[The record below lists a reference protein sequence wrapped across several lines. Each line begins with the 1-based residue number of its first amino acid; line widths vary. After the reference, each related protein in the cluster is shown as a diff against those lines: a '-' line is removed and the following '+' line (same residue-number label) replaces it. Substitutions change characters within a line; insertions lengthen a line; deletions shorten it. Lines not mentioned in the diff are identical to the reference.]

1 MGDGLVHS
9 HEQTMARHLRWLTGA
24 LALALAT
31 ARLTRLLQ
39 PTTSGPS
46 WVVVVLAM
54 AVMGGV
60 ITWVAA
66 SYRISWIS
74 VASINLAAI
83 VIAGLRIMTPDTLA
97 LGLVPTP
104 ETFDAL
110 ASEMSFAA
118 EVFRFGAAPVLP
130 IPGLIAA
137 IGSLF
142 WIFGGLL
149 AASAVTERAW
159 IGSAPA
165 LAFYLQ
171 LATLDRRNST
181 VAWIAAFAIIATL
194 SVLASGPGEDRRT
207 GRLRDSGGLMITRR
221 SGALPAALAAIMIVT
236 GVAATSAFAST
247 VPEAGSIDWR
257 ANSGI
262 GTGLYG
268 QGSSLNLFVGL
279 QQNVVS
285 LSDDPVF
292 YARVSDSAPDN
303 SELYWR
309 LISLDVFDGQN
320 WIPGAQTFSQ
330 QGESRYER
338 DEWQFQGPTIEM
350 SARVRI
356 AGLTQQLLPVL
367 YSTTAFESPNRLI
380 DDSFRVRED
389 GSIGIDV
396 RSREGW
402 EYEFR
407 ADVPSPDIAQL
418 ASLGGELSPIFD
430 EAVTQG
436 AIDLEPRP
444 VNFVPRPPEVDPY
457 LELPDEVSL
466 AVKSAAREITEPG
479 FTRFEKALILEAFF
493 RDGDNFIYSTEVS
506 TGHSSLDLE
515 AWLLDP
521 ESENF
526 RTGYCEQFA
535 TAMAVMARS
544 LGLPSRVVLGFTPG
558 DVVNQEDGS
567 ELIVV
572 RERNAHAWVEIWM
585 DGQGW
590 VRFDPTP
597 RSDGINRS
605 LGQQEIGFDARAY
618 VPAPDDAEAVGGTD
632 RLPGERDPI
641 LPDFDEFLGD
651 STPDLRT
658 GEGIRVPGWAPWAL
672 LLVVATVALPVY
684 KSVRRRR
691 RLAAVAVGNIEVAW
705 MEITDRLRDLGS
717 DVSEDL
723 TPLEI
728 AEAKH
733 PDLVP
738 LARIYSA
745 VAYGGSP
752 VGDGR
757 RAFEVADN
765 RLSRSQKPVERI
777 KERVALQSIRRR

>member
-1 MGDGLVHS
+1 MVDS

-24 LALALAT
+24 LALALVT

-39 PTTSGPS
+39 PTSSGPAG
-46 WVVVVLAM
+46 VVVVLAM

-74 VASINLAAI
+74 VASINLIGI
-83 VIAGLRIMTPDTLA
+83 VVAGLRIMASTTLVFGV
-97 LGLVPTP
+97 LPTA
-104 ETFDAL
+104 ETFDVL
-110 ASEMSFAA
+110 TSEMSFAA

-142 WIFGGLL
+142 WVLGALL
-149 AASAVTERAW
+149 AVSAITERAW

-165 LAFYLQ
+165 LVFYLQ

-181 VAWIAAFAIIATL
+181 ISWISAFAIIATL

-221 SGALPAALAAIMIVT
+221 SAVLPAALAAIMIVA
-236 GVAATSAFAST
+236 GVVATSAFASS
-247 VPEAGSIDWR
+247 VPEAGAIDWR
-257 ANSGI
+257 TNSGI

-303 SELYWR
+303 SDIYWR
-309 LISLDVFDGQN
+309 LITLDVFDGEN
-320 WIPGAQTFSQ
+320 WVPGAQTFSQ
-330 QGESRYER
+330 QGETRYER
-338 DEWQFQGPTIEM
+338 EEWQFQGPTTEM

-356 AGLTQQLLPVL
+356 AGLTQQLLPVV
-367 YSTTAFESPNRLI
+367 YSVTAFESPNQLI
-380 DDSFRVRED
+380 DESYRVRED

-396 RSREGW
+396 RSRDGW

-407 ADVPSPDIAQL
+407 ADVPDPDIAQL

-430 EAVTQG
+430 EAVGQG

-457 LELPDEVSL
+457 LELPDDVSL
-466 AVKSAAREITEPG
+466 AVKNAAREITDPG

-493 RDGDNFIYSTEVS
+493 RDGDNFIYSTDVS

-535 TAMAVMARS
+535 TAMAIMSRS

-558 DVVNQEDGS
+558 DVVEQEDGS

-572 RERNAHAWVEIWM
+572 RERNAHAWVEVWM

-597 RSDGINRS
+597 RADGVNRS

-618 VPAPDDAEAVGGTD
+618 VPAPEDAENVGGTD

-651 STPDLRT
+651 STPDLRS
-658 GEGIRVPGWAPWAL
+658 GDGIRLPGWAPWV
-672 LLVVATVALPVY
+672 LVLVAATAALPVY
-684 KSVRRRR
+684 KTIRRRR
-691 RLAAVAVGNIEVAW
+691 RLAAVATGNIEVAW

-717 DVSEDL
+717 NVSEDM
-723 TPLEI
+723 TPIEI
-728 AEAKH
+728 AEARH

-752 VGDGR
+752 IGDGR
-757 RAFEVADN
+757 RAFEVADD
-765 RLSRSQKPVERI
+765 RLSRYQNPAERI
-777 KERVALQSIRRR
+777 RERVALQSIRRR

>member
-1 MGDGLVHS
+1 
-9 HEQTMARHLRWLTGA
+9 MARHLRWLTGA
-24 LALALAT
+24 LALVLVA

-54 AVMGGV
+54 AIMGGV

-74 VASINLAAI
+74 IASINLVAI
-83 VIAGLRIMTPDTLA
+83 VVAGMRVIAPGTLA
-97 LGLVPTP
+97 FGLVPTP
-104 ETFDAL
+104 ETFDVL
-110 ASEMSFAA
+110 GSEMAFAA

-137 IGSLF
+137 VGSLF
-142 WIFGGLL
+142 WVLGALV
-149 AASAVTERAW
+149 AASAVTGRAW

-165 LAFYLQ
+165 LVFYLQ
-171 LATLDRRNST
+171 LATLDRRSST
-181 VAWIAAFAIIATL
+181 VVWIGAFALIATL
-194 SVLASGPGEDRRT
+194 SILAAGPGADRRT
-207 GRLRDSGGLMITRR
+207 GRLRDSGGMMITRR
-221 SGALPAALAAIMIVT
+221 SGALPAVLAGIMVVSA
-236 GVAATSAFAST
+236 VAATSAFAST

-257 ANSGI
+257 TNSGI

-285 LSDDPVF
+285 LSDEPVF

-303 SELYWR
+303 NELYWR
-309 LISLDVFDGQN
+309 LITLDVFDGEN

-330 QGESRYER
+330 QGQSRYER
-338 DEWQFQGPTIEM
+338 EEWQFQGPTTEV

-356 AGLTQQLLPVL
+356 AALTQQLLPLL

-380 DDSFRVRED
+380 DESFRVRED

-407 ADVPSPDIAQL
+407 ANVPDPDIAQL

-430 EAVTQG
+430 EAVGQG

-444 VNFVPRPPEVDPY
+444 VNFVPRPPEIDPY
-457 LELPDEVSL
+457 LELPDDVSL
-466 AVKSAAREITEPG
+466 AVRQAARDITEPG

-493 RDGDNFIYSTEVS
+493 RDNDNFVYSTGVS
-506 TGHSSLDLE
+506 TGHSSLDLQ

-544 LGLPSRVVLGFTPG
+544 IGLPSRVVLGFTPG
-558 DVVNQEDGS
+558 EVVNQEDGS

-618 VPAPDDAEAVGGTD
+618 VPAPENGDPVGGSD
-632 RLPGERDPI
+632 RLPGERDPV

-658 GEGIRVPGWAPWAL
+658 GDGLQIPDWTVWVAAL
-672 LLVVATVALPVY
+672 IVAAGVLPAY
-684 KSVRRRR
+684 KTVRRRR
-691 RLAAVAVGNIEVAW
+691 RLAAVAAGNIEVAW
-705 MEITDRLRDLGS
+705 VEITDRLRDLGS
-717 DVSEDL
+717 EVGEDL
-723 TPLEI
+723 TPIEI
-728 AEAKH
+728 ASARH

-745 VAYGGSP
+745 IAYGGSP
-752 VGDGR
+752 IGDGR
-757 RAFEVADN
+757 RAFEVADS
-765 RLSRSQKPVERI
+765 RLSEQQGATEKIR
-777 KERVALQSIRRR
+777 ERVALGSIRRR

>member
-1 MGDGLVHS
+1 
-9 HEQTMARHLRWLTGA
+9 
-24 LALALAT
+24 
-31 ARLTRLLQ
+31 
-39 PTTSGPS
+39 
-46 WVVVVLAM
+46 
-54 AVMGGV
+54 
-60 ITWVAA
+60 
-66 SYRISWIS
+66 
-74 VASINLAAI
+74 
-83 VIAGLRIMTPDTLA
+83 
-97 LGLVPTP
+97 
-104 ETFDAL
+104 
-110 ASEMSFAA
+110 
-118 EVFRFGAAPVLP
+118 
-130 IPGLIAA
+130 
-137 IGSLF
+137 
-142 WIFGGLL
+142 
-149 AASAVTERAW
+149 
-159 IGSAPA
+159 
-165 LAFYLQ
+165 
-171 LATLDRRNST
+171 
-181 VAWIAAFAIIATL
+181 
-194 SVLASGPGEDRRT
+194 
-207 GRLRDSGGLMITRR
+207 MITRR
-221 SGALPAALAAIMIVT
+221 SSTLPATLAAIMIVSA
-236 GVAATSAFAST
+236 VAATTALAST

-257 ANSGI
+257 VNSGI

-330 QGESRYER
+330 QGETRYER
-338 DEWQFQGPTIEM
+338 EEWQFQGPTVEM

-367 YSTTAFESPNRLI
+367 YSTTAFESPNQLI
-380 DDSFRVRED
+380 DESFRVRED

-407 ADVPSPDIAQL
+407 AEVPRPDIAQL

-430 EAVTQG
+430 EAVDQG

-457 LELPDEVSL
+457 LELPDDVSL
-466 AVKSAAREITEPG
+466 AVKTAARDITDPG

-493 RDGDNFIYSTEVS
+493 RDGDNFVYSTDVS

-535 TAMAVMARS
+535 TAMAVMARA

-558 DVVNQEDGS
+558 EVQNQEDGS

-618 VPAPDDAEAVGGTD
+618 VPAPADAESIGGTD

-651 STPDLRT
+651 STPDFRSGNGLR
-658 GEGIRVPGWAPWAL
+658 IPGWMLWG
-672 LLVVATVALPVY
+672 LVLVAAAGALPAY
-684 KSVRRRR
+684 KTIRRRR
-691 RLAAVAVGNIEVAW
+691 RLAAVAAGNIEVAW

-723 TPLEI
+723 TPIEI
-728 AEAKH
+728 ATAKH

-757 RAFEVADN
+757 RAFEVADD
-765 RLSRSQKPVERI
+765 RLSRHQKPAERI
-777 KERVALQSIRRR
+777 KERVALHSIRRR

>member
-1 MGDGLVHS
+1 
-9 HEQTMARHLRWLTGA
+9 MARHLRWLTGA
-24 LALALAT
+24 LALVLVT

-46 WVVVVLAM
+46 WIVVVLAM

-74 VASINLAAI
+74 IASINLVAI
-83 VIAGLRIMTPDTLA
+83 VIAGLRVMAPGSLTF
-97 LGLVPTP
+97 GLIPTA
-104 ETFDAL
+104 ETFEVL
-110 ASEMSFAA
+110 GSEMAFAA

-130 IPGLIAA
+130 IPGLVTA
-137 IGSLF
+137 IGALF
-142 WIFGGLL
+142 WVFGGLL
-149 AASAVTERAW
+149 AASAVTERSW
-159 IGSAPA
+159 LGSAPA
-165 LAFYLQ
+165 LVFYLQ
-171 LATLDRRNST
+171 LATLDRRSST
-181 VAWIAAFAIIATL
+181 VAWIAAFAIVATL
-194 SVLASGPGEDRRT
+194 SVLAAGPGADRRT
-207 GRLRDSGGLMITRR
+207 GRLRDSGGMMITRR
-221 SGALPAALAAIMIVT
+221 SGALPAVLTGIMVVAAVF
-236 GVAATSAFAST
+236 ATSAFAST

-257 ANSGI
+257 TNSGI

-292 YARVSDSAPDN
+292 FARVSDSAPEND
-303 SELYWR
+303 ELYWR
-309 LISLDVFDGQN
+309 LITLDVFDGEN
-320 WIPGAQTFSQ
+320 WVPGAQSFSQ
-330 QGESRYER
+330 QGLARFER
-338 DEWQFQGPTIEM
+338 EEWQFQGPTTEM

-356 AGLTQQLLPVL
+356 AGLRQQLVPVL

-380 DDSFRVRED
+380 EESFRVRED

-407 ADVPSPDIAQL
+407 ADVPDPDIAQL

-430 EAVTQG
+430 EAVGQG

-444 VNFVPRPPEVDPY
+444 ADFASRPPEVDPY

-466 AVKSAAREITEPG
+466 TVRNAAREITEPG
-479 FTRFEKALILEAFF
+479 LTRFEKALILEAFF
-493 RDGDNFIYSTEVS
+493 RDGDNFIYSTGVS

-515 AWLLDP
+515 AWLLNP
-521 ESENF
+521 ESDNF

-544 LGLPSRVVLGFTPG
+544 IGLPSRVVLGFTPG
-558 DVVNQEDGS
+558 EVVNQDDGS

-572 RERNAHAWVEIWM
+572 RERNAHAWVDIWM

-605 LGQQEIGFDARAY
+605 LGQQAIGFDARAY
-618 VPAPDDAEAVGGTD
+618 VPAPADADPFGTSG

-651 STPDLRT
+651 STPDLRN
-658 GEGIRVPGWAPWAL
+658 GDGLQLPGWTLWAL
-672 LLVVATVALPVY
+672 LIFGGAAVLPAY
-684 KSVRRRR
+684 KTIRRRR
-691 RLAAVAVGNIEVAW
+691 RLAAVAAGSIEIAW
-705 MEITDRLRDLGS
+705 LEITDRLRDLGS
-717 DVSEDL
+717 DVGEDL
-723 TPLEI
+723 TPIEI
-728 AEAKH
+728 ASSKH

-745 VAYGGSP
+745 IAYGGSP

-757 RAFEVADN
+757 RAFEVADG
-765 RLSRSQKPVERI
+765 RLSRDQGTAERI
-777 KERVALQSIRRR
+777 KERVALHSIRRS